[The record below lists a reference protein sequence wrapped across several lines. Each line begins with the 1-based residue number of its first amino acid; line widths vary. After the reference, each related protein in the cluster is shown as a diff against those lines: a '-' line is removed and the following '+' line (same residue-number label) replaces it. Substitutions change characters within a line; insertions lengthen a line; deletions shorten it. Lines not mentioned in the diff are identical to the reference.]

1 MLDENYLISQLYSV
15 SNDPIRA
22 IVSLKLELIQR
33 HRKLSSSSSILT
45 PLAQSPSCSTSPAL
59 KPPPP
64 QTDHHHPHPPHLRA
78 HRPLNH
84 LNSSTSSTTSA
95 SSASS
100 SSCFEFPYYRL
111 RRPSPPS
118 ELTST
123 TSNNIPEPADQ
134 QASLPNSTLSTHPSK
149 LDNIPSARLPLTI
162 DFKLTHQ
169 PHLLPSQI
177 NHPKQHKHSHRS
189 HLSTTTITALSPPL
203 APSSPINHPCENINS
218 YSYQLGKQ
226 QQHQHDHVHDDHS
239 FDNNAQDENDDANNQ
254 DDDDDQQEHEEEEE
268 DDDDKQAS
276 LEKKWKKHGTFDGAK
291 ESDPTMKAIELLI
304 KIAERMIDAESSMQE
319 DAGSTGP
326 QTLGGGGGGE
336 KRMEEE
342 GFELERPL
350 TAHAESIPMGGI
362 EGGGEEEDL
371 STYRCDTC
379 QRVFTPLDPESYSKA
394 STPAHERPNYS
405 RASSISHMFFMD
417 HPSALDELSSLDH
430 SRQSSASEPIHY
442 RRRGSLSSRPGSIS
456 STTADESEQIRRLK
470 ASIKAIAKVCR
481 ALRNGDLTQMIN
493 EDVATPDLEN
503 LKGDVNSL
511 VRRLRKFT
519 SQVFKVCSDVGQ
531 KGLLGK
537 QADLEESAG
546 IWRKMLVDVNSLAS
560 NLSAQ
565 VRDISEVTTA
575 VAKGD
580 FSRKIEVQAEGE
592 ILQAKNTV
600 NKMVDQ
606 LNSFA
611 TEVARIAQMVGTDGI
626 LDQQITVDGVEGVW
640 KDLTDSVN
648 SMASNLTSQVRSIS
662 AVTSAI
668 AKGDLSQQIEVE
680 AKGEMADLKKT
691 VNSMV
696 DTLKVI
702 LEEVGRVAREVG
714 VEGKLGG
721 QANIPNVEGAWYDLS
736 HSVNQMANNLTSQ
749 AVAEG
754 DLSQEVTVQARG
766 EVAALAST
774 VNGMVAFLRVFA
786 AEVTRVALL
795 TGTEG
800 VLGGKAEVAN
810 VSGEWKTL
818 VDRVNTMAKNLTDQ
832 VREIARVTTA
842 VADGDLT
849 SYVTVDARGEV
860 GQLRDT
866 VNAMVRFLQDFNSE
880 VTRVA
885 LEVGTA
891 GKLGGSANVKHAR
904 GEWHNLVTG
913 LNRMVDRVTGQVRAI
928 SRSTAA
934 VAKGD
939 LSQRVEID
947 AEGEILQL
955 AETINAMLGRLN
967 MFSTEVVRIAREIA
981 DGNLNVRA
989 EVEAVEGVF
998 LHIISE
1004 VNKMSGTLSSQ
1015 VGTFQAIT
1023 DAAAAGDFS
1032 KMANIAAKGD
1042 IRALQSNINTMVTK
1056 LRTAFESN
1064 VKAKEAAEAHSLA
1077 KSQFLAN
1084 TSHEIR
1090 TPLNAII
1097 GLTFD
1102 TLGSNLTREQ
1112 RENLN
1117 LVRGQADAL
1126 LRIIN
1131 DILDITK
1138 IEAGRMALER
1148 CTFSL
1153 REVIFEALT
1162 SLAFGA
1168 AAKNLDVF
1176 LEIHPAVPDL
1186 VVGDGSRLGQVVKNL
1201 VGNSQKFTT
1210 SGSITLTAHLMGT
1223 DPEGRWRVEFHVI
1236 DTGIGIEEDKLQ
1248 RIFDSFM
1255 QADGSVTRKYGGTG
1269 LGLTI
1274 SRNLV
1279 QMMGGHLDVESE
1291 VGKGSDFGFDV
1302 ILGPADPEVELR
1314 KQIEKID
1321 TDQCVLLIDD
1331 KELDDVEAS
1340 CLKFGLS
1347 VHRVPSIEEV
1357 PSGDLFDCAIIST
1370 IEEADKLRS
1379 NRFLPLVLRAATLPK
1394 LDMRRALDFSLAS
1407 VIETGKGEAELCNA
1421 LHIALKKSMRKLGNH
1436 DVKADWKILLAEDNK
1451 INQIVARRLLASS
1464 GLKCLEVVENGQE
1477 AFEAVQANQ
1486 YDIVLMDVSMP
1497 VKDGR
1502 EATQDIRMWEQTHSV
1517 TPVPIIGVTAHA
1529 LVGDREKCMKAGMSG
1544 VCTKPL
1550 LAPELLAAM
1559 SKKGNRR
1566 LQKFSRME
1574 IEEYIP

>member
-1 MLDENYLISQLYSV
+1 MS
-15 SNDPIRA
+15 R
-22 IVSLKLELIQR
+22 
-33 HRKLSSSSSILT
+33 
-45 PLAQSPSCSTSPAL
+45 
-59 KPPPP
+59 
-64 QTDHHHPHPPHLRA
+64 
-78 HRPLNH
+78 
-84 LNSSTSSTTSA
+84 SA
-95 SSASS
+95 S
-100 SSCFEFPYYRL
+100 
-111 RRPSPPS
+111 
-118 ELTST
+118 
-123 TSNNIPEPADQ
+123 
-134 QASLPNSTLSTHPSK
+134 
-149 LDNIPSARLPLTI
+149 
-162 DFKLTHQ
+162 
-169 PHLLPSQI
+169 
-177 NHPKQHKHSHRS
+177 
-189 HLSTTTITALSPPL
+189 L
-203 APSSPINHPCENINS
+203 A
-218 YSYQLGKQ
+218 
-226 QQHQHDHVHDDHS
+226 
-239 FDNNAQDENDDANNQ
+239 
-254 DDDDDQQEHEEEEE
+254 
-268 DDDDKQAS
+268 
-276 LEKKWKKHGTFDGAK
+276 
-291 ESDPTMKAIELLI
+291 
-304 KIAERMIDAESSMQE
+304 
-319 DAGSTGP
+319 
-326 QTLGGGGGGE
+326 
-336 KRMEEE
+336 
-342 GFELERPL
+342 
-350 TAHAESIPMGGI
+350 
-362 EGGGEEEDL
+362 
-371 STYRCDTC
+371 
-379 QRVFTPLDPESYSKA
+379 
-394 STPAHERPNYS
+394 
-405 RASSISHMFFMD
+405 
-417 HPSALDELSSLDH
+417 
-430 SRQSSASEPIHY
+430 
-442 RRRGSLSSRPGSIS
+442 
-456 STTADESEQIRRLK
+456 TTADESEQIRRLK

-481 ALRNGDLTQMIN
+481 ALRNGDLNQMIT

-503 LKGDVNSL
+503 LKTDVNSL
-511 VRRLRKFT
+511 VRRLRRFT
-519 SQVFKVCSDVGQ
+519 TQVFMVCSDVGQ

-580 FSRKIEVQAEGE
+580 FSRKIEVKAEGE
-592 ILQAKNTV
+592 ILLAKETV

-648 SMASNLTSQVRSIS
+648 SMASNLTLQVRSIS

-668 AKGDLSQQIEVE
+668 ARGDLSQQIEVE
-680 AKGEMADLKKT
+680 AKGEM

-702 LEEVGRVAREVG
+702 LEQVGRVAREVG
-714 VEGKLGG
+714 VEGVLGG

-749 AVAEG
+749 SVRQIASVTRAVAEG

-891 GKLGGSANVKHAR
+891 GKLGGSAKVENAR

-928 SRSTAA
+928 SASTTA

-955 AETINAMLGRLN
+955 AQTINAMLERLN

-998 LHIISE
+998 LHIITE
-1004 VNKMSGTLSSQ
+1004 VNRMSGTLSSQ

-1032 KMANIAAKGD
+1032 KMANIAVKGD

-1148 CTFSL
+1148 CPFSL

-1168 AAKNLDVF
+1168 AAKNIDVF
-1176 LEIHPAVPDL
+1176 FEIHPAVPDL
-1186 VVGDGSRLGQVVKNL
+1186 VLGDGSRLGQVIKNL
-1201 VGNSQKFTT
+1201 VGNSQKFTK
-1210 SGSITLTAHLMGT
+1210 SGSITLTADLIKH
-1223 DPEGRWRVEFHVI
+1223 DEEGRSRVQFHVI
-1236 DTGIGIEEDKLQ
+1236 DTGIGIEKDKLQ

-1279 QMMGGHLDVESE
+1279 QMMGGQLNVESE
-1291 VGKGSDFGFDV
+1291 VDKGSDFVFDV
-1302 ILGPADPEVELR
+1302 LLGSTDDEVELR

-1321 TDQCVLLIDD
+1321 TDQCVLLIDGQHP
-1331 KELDDVEAS
+1331 ESVESS

-1347 VHRVPSIEEV
+1347 VHRVPSIDEV
-1357 PSGDLFDCAIIST
+1357 PSGDLFDCAIISS
-1370 IEEADKLRS
+1370 IEEADRLRS
-1379 NRFLPLVLRAATLPK
+1379 SRFLPLVLRAPTLPK
-1394 LDMRRALDFSLAS
+1394 LDMRRALDLSLAS
-1407 VIETGKGEAELCNA
+1407 VVENDKGEAELCNA
-1421 LHIALKKSMRKLGNH
+1421 LNIALKKSMRRVGNQ
-1436 DVKADWKILLAEDNK
+1436 DAKADWKILLAEDNK
-1451 INQIVARRLLASS
+1451 INQIVARRILASS
-1464 GLKCLEVVENGQE
+1464 GLNCLVVVENGQE
-1477 AFEAVQANQ
+1477 ACDAVKSTQF
-1486 YDIVLMDVSMP
+1486 DIVLMDVSMP

-1502 EATQDIRMWEQTHSV
+1502 EATQDIRKWEQTHSV
-1517 TPVPIIGVTAHA
+1517 SPVPIIGVTAHA

-1559 SKKGNRR
+1559 TKAISLHRQYAQFGQIKYN
-1566 LQKFSRME
+1566 Q
-1574 IEEYIP
+1574 

>member
-1 MLDENYLISQLYSV
+1 MEASDLLLTTLRRIALHPASSLPSLRNTKDIPHDIPQPARALPLLIALI
-15 SNDPIRA
+15 DRLIRA
-22 IVSLKLELIQR
+22 
-33 HRKLSSSSSILT
+33 
-45 PLAQSPSCSTSPAL
+45 
-59 KPPPP
+59 
-64 QTDHHHPHPPHLRA
+64 
-78 HRPLNH
+78 
-84 LNSSTSSTTSA
+84 
-95 SSASS
+95 
-100 SSCFEFPYYRL
+100 
-111 RRPSPPS
+111 
-118 ELTST
+118 
-123 TSNNIPEPADQ
+123 
-134 QASLPNSTLSTHPSK
+134 
-149 LDNIPSARLPLTI
+149 ARG
-162 DFKLTHQ
+162 HAG
-169 PHLLPSQI
+169 
-177 NHPKQHKHSHRS
+177 RE
-189 HLSTTTITALSPPL
+189 A
-203 APSSPINHPCENINS
+203 
-218 YSYQLGKQ
+218 
-226 QQHQHDHVHDDHS
+226 
-239 FDNNAQDENDDANNQ
+239 
-254 DDDDDQQEHEEEEE
+254 E
-268 DDDDKQAS
+268 D
-276 LEKKWKKHGTFDGAK
+276 
-291 ESDPTMKAIELLI
+291 
-304 KIAERMIDAESSMQE
+304 
-319 DAGSTGP
+319 
-326 QTLGGGGGGE
+326 
-336 KRMEEE
+336 
-342 GFELERPL
+342 
-350 TAHAESIPMGGI
+350 
-362 EGGGEEEDL
+362 EEDL

-379 QRVFTPLDPESYSKA
+379 QRVFTPPDPESFSKA
-394 STPAHERPNYS
+394 STPAFERPTYS
-405 RASSISHMFFMD
+405 RASSISHLFFID
-417 HPSALDELSSLDH
+417 PPPL
-430 SRQSSASEPIHY
+430 
-442 RRRGSLSSRPGSIS
+442 SIS
-456 STTADESEQIRRLK
+456 SSAADESEQIRRLK

-493 EDVATPDLEN
+493 EDVATPDLES

-640 KDLTDSVN
+640 KARLDGQRQLDGQQLDLPSPQHLGRHLSHCEGRLEPTDRGGLEENGELDGRHAQGDPGGGRTGGARSRRRRQAWRPGEHPERRRGVVRPVAQRQ
-648 SMASNLTSQVRSIS
+648 SDGQQLDLPVRLSSSPPSQLPARSIDR
-662 AVTSAI
+662 AVRQI
-668 AKGDLSQQIEVE
+668 A
-680 AKGEMADLKKT
+680 
-691 VNSMV
+691 
-696 DTLKVI
+696 
-702 LEEVGRVAREVG
+702 
-714 VEGKLGG
+714 
-721 QANIPNVEGAWYDLS
+721 
-736 HSVNQMANNLTSQ
+736 SVTR

-1148 CTFSL
+1148 CSFSL
-1153 REVIFEALT
+1153 REVVFEALT

-1210 SGSITLTAHLMGT
+1210 SGSITLTAHLMDT

-1477 AFEAVQANQ
+1477 AFEAVKANQ

-1529 LVGDREKCMKAGMSG
+1529 LVGDREKCMTAGMSG

-1550 LAPELLAAM
+1550 LAPELAISLHRQFARLET
-1559 SKKGNRR
+1559 SKYAG
-1566 LQKFSRME
+1566 
-1574 IEEYIP
+1574 

>member
-1 MLDENYLISQLYSV
+1 MQQQQIDHHYLISQLESL
-15 SNDPIRA
+15 SNDPISA
-22 IVSLKLELIQR
+22 ILSLKLDLIHQNR
-33 HRKLSSSSSILT
+33 RNSTTSSILT
-45 PLAQSPSCSTSPAL
+45 PIPLEPAL
-59 KPPPP
+59 ADNKKTDYQQEPP
-64 QTDHHHPHPPHLRA
+64 L
-78 HRPLNH
+78 L
-84 LNSSTSSTTSA
+84 
-95 SSASS
+95 
-100 SSCFEFPYYRL
+100 
-111 RRPSPPS
+111 SPKH
-118 ELTST
+118 
-123 TSNNIPEPADQ
+123 
-134 QASLPNSTLSTHPSK
+134 TH
-149 LDNIPSARLPLTI
+149 
-162 DFKLTHQ
+162 
-169 PHLLPSQI
+169 
-177 NHPKQHKHSHRS
+177 HRS

-203 APSSPINHPCENINS
+203 PPSSPSEQYNPYYEFKNGTTYNHPTSTI
-218 YSYQLGKQ
+218 
-226 QQHQHDHVHDDHS
+226 
-239 FDNNAQDENDDANNQ
+239 
-254 DDDDDQQEHEEEEE
+254 
-268 DDDDKQAS
+268 
-276 LEKKWKKHGTFDGAK
+276 
-291 ESDPTMKAIELLI
+291 IELLI
-304 KIAERMIDAESSMQE
+304 KLAERIIEAETGQEQSSPVQSMTQHGTDE
-319 DAGSTGP
+319 DDLENPPMTPQRSELPSTSSTIP
-326 QTLGGGGGGE
+326 LVLP
-336 KRMEEE
+336 
-342 GFELERPL
+342 ELRP
-350 TAHAESIPMGGI
+350 I
-362 EGGGEEEDL
+362 EDL
-371 STYRCDTC
+371 SNYRCDTC
-379 QRVFTPLDPESYSKA
+379 RRVYTPIDPESYSKV
-394 STPAHERPNYS
+394 STPANERPSYS
-405 RASSISHMFFMD
+405 RTSSISQMFYMD
-417 HPSALDELSSLDH
+417 PHSFDELSLVDH
-430 SRQSSASEPIHY
+430 SRESSSASEPINTL
-442 RRRGSLSSRPGSIS
+442 RRSCSLSRPSSSSHTANIIS
-456 STTADESEQIRRLK
+456 STADESEQIRRLK

-493 EDVATPDLEN
+493 EDVATPDLES

-736 HSVNQMANNLTSQ
+736 HSVNRERFTPSLEDDELLVSSLLTCLFLFEEMANNLTSQ
-749 AVAEG
+749 VSRRLRLVRQIASVTRAVAEG

-955 AETINAMLGRLN
+955 AETINAMLGRVSNLPQGVSRSQLWLKKMLQQLN

-1138 IEAGRMALER
+1138 NRG
-1148 CTFSL
+1148 
-1153 REVIFEALT
+1153 ALT

-1186 VVGDGSRLGQVVKNL
+1186 VIGDGSRLGQVVKNL

-1210 SGSITLTAHLMGT
+1210 SGSITLTANLMDT
-1223 DPEGRWRVEFHVI
+1223 DAKGRWRVQFHVI

-1291 VGKGSDFGFDV
+1291 VGKGSDFAFDV

-1331 KELDDVEAS
+1331 EELDDVEAS

-1379 NRFLPLVLRAATLPK
+1379 NRFLPLVLRAATLPQ

-1477 AFEAVQANQ
+1477 AFEAVKANQ

-1559 SKKGNRR
+1559 SKAISLHRQFAR
-1566 LQKFSRME
+1566 LETSK
-1574 IEEYIP
+1574 YPGL

>member
-1 MLDENYLISQLYSV
+1 MSFHQISPSTKLLNHDLNFKNFILSQLDSICHDPNQALISLKILVNRQN
-15 SNDPIRA
+15 SNSSPNSKNIQNINSKFHFNHSQTSFDN
-22 IVSLKLELIQR
+22 LLIQNY
-33 HRKLSSSSSILT
+33 HHPNLHSLYQQDNFYQSHSTDQNHLNPSLNSNINQSIISNSSSPNKSNQNLIPFNQLQSSNQSTNLSKNSIIHSSSIHSQ
-45 PLAQSPSCSTSPAL
+45 PVN
-59 KPPPP
+59 
-64 QTDHHHPHPPHLRA
+64 HHITCT
-78 HRPLNH
+78 NSNSNS
-84 LNSSTSSTTSA
+84 NSSTHTSPISTY
-95 SSASS
+95 SS
-100 SSCFEFPYYRL
+100 SNQNQLMDQSKQLSQLDHSNLDEIIISEKDPLLISINLLFQITDRL
-111 RRPSPPS
+111 VKAERNHQTISNSGDQINSKISQTDRTTTAIQTALDQDIHQDSRLGYCEKCGRPSFIIDSTPS
-118 ELTST
+118 PTSIPTPTRERSSYHILSPTPTSQTLLQDDVFNSNLT
-123 TSNNIPEPADQ
+123 DD
-134 QASLPNSTLSTHPSK
+134 SLHNH
-149 LDNIPSARLPLTI
+149 
-162 DFKLTHQ
+162 
-169 PHLLPSQI
+169 SQI
-177 NHPKQHKHSHRS
+177 NHS
-189 HLSTTTITALSPPL
+189 
-203 APSSPINHPCENINS
+203 
-218 YSYQLGKQ
+218 
-226 QQHQHDHVHDDHS
+226 
-239 FDNNAQDENDDANNQ
+239 
-254 DDDDDQQEHEEEEE
+254 
-268 DDDDKQAS
+268 
-276 LEKKWKKHGTFDGAK
+276 
-291 ESDPTMKAIELLI
+291 
-304 KIAERMIDAESSMQE
+304 SSMMAI
-319 DAGSTGP
+319 AG
-326 QTLGGGGGGE
+326 
-336 KRMEEE
+336 
-342 GFELERPL
+342 
-350 TAHAESIPMGGI
+350 
-362 EGGGEEEDL
+362 
-371 STYRCDTC
+371 
-379 QRVFTPLDPESYSKA
+379 
-394 STPAHERPNYS
+394 
-405 RASSISHMFFMD
+405 
-417 HPSALDELSSLDH
+417 
-430 SRQSSASEPIHY
+430 
-442 RRRGSLSSRPGSIS
+442 
-456 STTADESEQIRRLK
+456 ESEQIRRLK
-470 ASIKAIAKVCR
+470 VSIKAIAKVCR
-481 ALRNGDLTQMIN
+481 ALRNGDLNQMID
-493 EDVATPDLEN
+493 EDVATPDLQN
-503 LKGDVNSL
+503 LKADVNSL
-511 VRRLRKFT
+511 VKRLRKFT
-519 SQVFKVCSDVGQ
+519 SEVFKVCSDVGQ
-531 KGLLGK
+531 KGLLGT
-537 QADLEESAG
+537 QAELEESAG

-565 VRDISEVTTA
+565 VRDISAVTTA

-592 ILQAKNTV
+592 IWQAKETV

-668 AKGDLSQQIEVE
+668 ARGDLSQQIEVE

-721 QANIPNVEGAWYDLS
+721 QANIPKVEGAWYDLS
-736 HSVNQMANNLTSQ
+736 HSVNQMAYNLTSQ
-749 AVAEG
+749 VSQCHFISEG
-754 DLSQEVTVQARG
+754 DLSQQVTVKAQG

-818 VDRVNTMAKNLTDQ
+818 IDRVNTMAKNLTDQ

-849 SYVTVDARGEV
+849 NYVTVDARGEV

-928 SRSTAA
+928 SRSTSA

-955 AETINAMLGRLN
+955 AETINAMLERLN
-967 MFSTEVVRIAREIA
+967 MFSTEVIRIAREIA

-989 EVEAVEGVF
+989 EVEAVEGIF

-1102 TLGSNLTREQ
+1102 TLGSTLTREQ

-1138 IEAGRMALER
+1138 IEAGRMALEK

-1168 AAKNLDVF
+1168 ATKNLDVF
-1176 LEIHPAVPDL
+1176 LKLHPAVPDL
-1186 VVGDGSRLGQVVKNL
+1186 VVGDGSRLGQVIKNL
-1201 VGNSQKFTT
+1201 VGNSQKFTM
-1210 SGSITLTAHLMGT
+1210 SGSITLTVDLVNI
-1223 DPEGRWRVEFHVI
+1223 DEEGSSRIQFHVI
-1236 DTGIGIEEDKLQ
+1236 DTGIGIEKDKLQ

-1279 QMMGGHLDVESE
+1279 QMMGGQLNVESE
-1291 VGKGSDFGFDV
+1291 VDRGSNFSFDLL
-1302 ILGPADPEVELR
+1302 LGLADTAVELR
-1314 KQIEKID
+1314 KQTEKID
-1321 TDQCVLLIDD
+1321 TDQCVLLIDGEKPD
-1331 KELDDVEAS
+1331 SLEQS

-1347 VHRVPSIEEV
+1347 VHRVRSIEEV

-1370 IEEADKLRS
+1370 IEEADRLRS
-1379 NRFLPLVLRAATLPK
+1379 NRFLPLVLRAPTLPK

-1407 VIETGKGEAELCNA
+1407 VIETDKAEAELCNA
-1421 LHIALKKSMRKLGNH
+1421 LNIALKKSMRKLGNH
-1436 DVKADWKILLAEDNK
+1436 DVKANWKILLAEDNK

-1464 GLKCLEVVENGQE
+1464 GLDCLEVVENGQE
-1477 AFEAVQANQ
+1477 AFEAVKSHQ

-1502 EATQDIRMWEQTHSV
+1502 EATQDIRKWEQAHSV
-1517 TPVPIIGVTAHA
+1517 APVPIIGVTAHA
-1529 LVGDREKCMKAGMSG
+1529 LVGDREKCMNAGMSG

-1559 SKKGNRR
+1559 SKAISLHRQYAR
-1566 LQKFSRME
+1566 LGPIK
-1574 IEEYIP
+1574 

>member
-1 MLDENYLISQLYSV
+1 MS
-15 SNDPIRA
+15 R
-22 IVSLKLELIQR
+22 
-33 HRKLSSSSSILT
+33 
-45 PLAQSPSCSTSPAL
+45 
-59 KPPPP
+59 
-64 QTDHHHPHPPHLRA
+64 
-78 HRPLNH
+78 
-84 LNSSTSSTTSA
+84 SA
-95 SSASS
+95 S
-100 SSCFEFPYYRL
+100 
-111 RRPSPPS
+111 
-118 ELTST
+118 
-123 TSNNIPEPADQ
+123 
-134 QASLPNSTLSTHPSK
+134 
-149 LDNIPSARLPLTI
+149 
-162 DFKLTHQ
+162 
-169 PHLLPSQI
+169 
-177 NHPKQHKHSHRS
+177 
-189 HLSTTTITALSPPL
+189 L
-203 APSSPINHPCENINS
+203 A
-218 YSYQLGKQ
+218 
-226 QQHQHDHVHDDHS
+226 
-239 FDNNAQDENDDANNQ
+239 
-254 DDDDDQQEHEEEEE
+254 
-268 DDDDKQAS
+268 
-276 LEKKWKKHGTFDGAK
+276 
-291 ESDPTMKAIELLI
+291 
-304 KIAERMIDAESSMQE
+304 
-319 DAGSTGP
+319 
-326 QTLGGGGGGE
+326 
-336 KRMEEE
+336 
-342 GFELERPL
+342 
-350 TAHAESIPMGGI
+350 
-362 EGGGEEEDL
+362 
-371 STYRCDTC
+371 
-379 QRVFTPLDPESYSKA
+379 
-394 STPAHERPNYS
+394 
-405 RASSISHMFFMD
+405 
-417 HPSALDELSSLDH
+417 
-430 SRQSSASEPIHY
+430 
-442 RRRGSLSSRPGSIS
+442 
-456 STTADESEQIRRLK
+456 TTADESEQIRRLK

-481 ALRNGDLTQMIN
+481 ALRNGDLNQMII

-503 LKGDVNSL
+503 LKTDVNSL
-511 VRRLRKFT
+511 VRRLRRFT
-519 SQVFKVCSDVGQ
+519 TQVFKVCSDVGQ

-537 QADLEESAG
+537 QADLEESSG

-592 ILQAKNTV
+592 ILRAKT
-600 NKMVDQ
+600 MVDQ

-648 SMASNLTSQVRSIS
+648 SMASNLTLQVRSIS

-668 AKGDLSQQIEVE
+668 ARGDLSQQIEVE

-702 LEEVGRVAREVG
+702 LEQVGRVAREVG
-714 VEGKLGG
+714 VEGVLGG

-749 AVAEG
+749 CVRQIASVTRAVAEG

-849 SYVTVDARGEV
+849 SYITVDARGEV

-891 GKLGGSANVKHAR
+891 GKLGGSARVKNAR

-928 SRSTAA
+928 SASTTA

-955 AETINAMLGRLN
+955 AQTINAMLERLN
-967 MFSTEVVRIAREIA
+967 MFSTEVIRIAREIA

-1032 KMANIAAKGD
+1032 KMANIAVKGD

-1148 CTFSL
+1148 CPFSL

-1168 AAKNLDVF
+1168 AAKNIEVF
-1176 LEIHPAVPDL
+1176 FEIHPAVPDL
-1186 VVGDGSRLGQVVKNL
+1186 VLGDGSRLGQVIKNL
-1201 VGNSQKFTT
+1201 VGNSQKFTK
-1210 SGSITLTAHLMGT
+1210 SGSITLTAHLVPGA
-1223 DPEGRWRVEFHVI
+1223 DEGWSRVQFHVI
-1236 DTGIGIEEDKLQ
+1236 DTGIGIEKDKLQ

-1279 QMMGGHLDVESE
+1279 QMMGGQLNVESE
-1291 VGKGSDFGFDV
+1291 VDKGSDFVFEV
-1302 ILGPADPEVELR
+1302 LLGSTNAEVELR

-1321 TDQCVLLIDD
+1321 TDQCVLLIDG
-1331 KELDDVEAS
+1331 EEPEAVEKS
-1340 CLKFGLS
+1340 CHKFGLS
-1347 VHRVPSIEEV
+1347 VHRVPSIDDV

-1370 IEEADKLRS
+1370 IEEADRLRS
-1379 NRFLPLVLRAATLPK
+1379 SRFLPLVLRAPTLPK
-1394 LDMRRALDFSLAS
+1394 LDMRRALDLSLAS
-1407 VIETGKGEAELCNA
+1407 VVETDKGEAELCNA
-1421 LHIALKKSMRKLGNH
+1421 LNIALKKSMRRVGNQ
-1436 DVKADWKILLAEDNK
+1436 DAKADWKILLAEDNK
-1451 INQIVARRLLASS
+1451 INQIVARRILSSS
-1464 GLKCLEVVENGQE
+1464 GLNCLVVVDNGQE
-1477 AFEAVQANQ
+1477 ACDAVKSTQF
-1486 YDIVLMDVSMP
+1486 DIVLMDVSMP

-1502 EATQDIRMWEQTHSV
+1502 EATQDIRQWEQTHSV
-1517 TPVPIIGVTAHA
+1517 SPVPIIGVTAHA

-1559 SKKGNRR
+1559 TKAISLHRQYAHFGQMKYN
-1566 LQKFSRME
+1566 Q
-1574 IEEYIP
+1574 

>member
-1 MLDENYLISQLYSV
+1 MEASDLLLTTLRRIALHPASSLPSLRNTKDIPHDIPQPARALPLLIALI
-15 SNDPIRA
+15 DRLIRA
-22 IVSLKLELIQR
+22 
-33 HRKLSSSSSILT
+33 
-45 PLAQSPSCSTSPAL
+45 
-59 KPPPP
+59 
-64 QTDHHHPHPPHLRA
+64 
-78 HRPLNH
+78 
-84 LNSSTSSTTSA
+84 
-95 SSASS
+95 
-100 SSCFEFPYYRL
+100 
-111 RRPSPPS
+111 
-118 ELTST
+118 
-123 TSNNIPEPADQ
+123 
-134 QASLPNSTLSTHPSK
+134 
-149 LDNIPSARLPLTI
+149 ARG
-162 DFKLTHQ
+162 HAG
-169 PHLLPSQI
+169 
-177 NHPKQHKHSHRS
+177 RE
-189 HLSTTTITALSPPL
+189 A
-203 APSSPINHPCENINS
+203 
-218 YSYQLGKQ
+218 
-226 QQHQHDHVHDDHS
+226 
-239 FDNNAQDENDDANNQ
+239 
-254 DDDDDQQEHEEEEE
+254 E
-268 DDDDKQAS
+268 D
-276 LEKKWKKHGTFDGAK
+276 
-291 ESDPTMKAIELLI
+291 
-304 KIAERMIDAESSMQE
+304 
-319 DAGSTGP
+319 
-326 QTLGGGGGGE
+326 
-336 KRMEEE
+336 
-342 GFELERPL
+342 
-350 TAHAESIPMGGI
+350 
-362 EGGGEEEDL
+362 EEDL

-379 QRVFTPLDPESYSKA
+379 QRVFTPPDPESFSKA
-394 STPAHERPNYS
+394 STPAFERPTYS
-405 RASSISHMFFMD
+405 RASSISHLFFID
-417 HPSALDELSSLDH
+417 PPPL
-430 SRQSSASEPIHY
+430 
-442 RRRGSLSSRPGSIS
+442 SIS
-456 STTADESEQIRRLK
+456 SSAADESEQIRRLK

-493 EDVATPDLEN
+493 EDVATPDLES

-668 AKGDLSQQIEVE
+668 AKGDLSQQIE
-680 AKGEMADLKKT
+680 ADLKKT

-736 HSVNQMANNLTSQ
+736 HSVNHGQQLDLPVRQIASVTR

-1148 CTFSL
+1148 CSFSL
-1153 REVIFEALT
+1153 REVVFEALT

-1210 SGSITLTAHLMGT
+1210 SGSITLTAHLMDT

-1477 AFEAVQANQ
+1477 AFEAVKANQ

-1529 LVGDREKCMKAGMSG
+1529 LVGDREKCMTAGMSG

-1559 SKKGNRR
+1559 SKAISLHRQFAR
-1566 LQKFSRME
+1566 LETSK
-1574 IEEYIP
+1574 YAG

>member
-1 MLDENYLISQLYSV
+1 MLSEYLISQLTAI
-15 SNDPIRA
+15 SNDPLRA
-22 IVSLKLELIQR
+22 IVALKMDLLQR
-33 HRKLSSSSSILT
+33 HRKLNPNSLSPTMPVSPSPSATTLHPGSDVAALLPHRPASVESSSPSSSAASSSSSL
-45 PLAQSPSCSTSPAL
+45 
-59 KPPPP
+59 
-64 QTDHHHPHPPHLRA
+64 DY
-78 HRPLNH
+78 
-84 LNSSTSSTTSA
+84 
-95 SSASS
+95 
-100 SSCFEFPYYRL
+100 PYYRL
-111 RRPSPPS
+111 HQQHHHHHQQSRP
-118 ELTST
+118 T
-123 TSNNIPEPADQ
+123 TTNTNTNHAQP
-134 QASLPNSTLSTHPSK
+134 PSK
-149 LDNIPSARLPLTI
+149 LDSSAREAPLTI
-162 DFKLTHQ
+162 DLKLTHQ
-169 PHLLPSQI
+169 PHLLPSQHHSTQPI
-177 NHPKQHKHSHRS
+177 HKPIHRS
-189 HLSTTTITALSPPL
+189 HASTNTITALSPPHP
-203 APSSPINHPCENINS
+203 PSSPINNECENISS
-218 YSYQLGKQ
+218 YPSKQ
-226 QQHQHDHVHDDHS
+226 QATLHHHTQEQAPPLENTKPANGS
-239 FDNNAQDENDDANNQ
+239 KRNGKFTAKEFDPMMTSIELMIKLAQRIIEAESPSHHHLINSPIQ
-254 DDDDDQQEHEEEEE
+254 SPEHHPPLSYERDSTLTSSQRE
-268 DDDDKQAS
+268 AS
-276 LEKKWKKHGTFDGAK
+276 L
-291 ESDPTMKAIELLI
+291 
-304 KIAERMIDAESSMQE
+304 
-319 DAGSTGP
+319 
-326 QTLGGGGGGE
+326 TLPE
-336 KRMEEE
+336 
-342 GFELERPL
+342 F
-350 TAHAESIPMGGI
+350 ASI
-362 EGGGEEEDL
+362 EDL
-371 STYRCDTC
+371 SNYRCDTC
-379 QRVFTPLDPESYSKA
+379 RRVYTPLDPDSYSKA
-394 STPAHERPNYS
+394 STPPHERPTYS
-405 RASSISHMFFMD
+405 RASSISQMFFMD
-417 HPSALDELSSLDH
+417 PNTFDELSVDH
-430 SRQSSASEPIHY
+430 SRQSSASEPILTRRHY
-442 RRRGSLSSRPGSIS
+442 SVSRPSSIS
-456 STTADESEQIRRLK
+456 TAADESEQIRRLK

-749 AVAEG
+749 VSNLDIRVRQIASVTRAVAEG

-1210 SGSITLTAHLMGT
+1210 SGSITLTAHLMDT
-1223 DPEGRWRVEFHVI
+1223 DAEGRWRVQFHVI

-1291 VGKGSDFGFDV
+1291 VGKGSDFAFDV

-1331 KELDDVEAS
+1331 EKLDDVEAS
-1340 CLKFGLS
+1340 CIKFGLS

-1477 AFEAVQANQ
+1477 AFEAVKANQ

-1550 LAPELLAAM
+1550 LVPELLAAM
-1559 SKKGNRR
+1559 SKAISLHRQFARVETRKKNTS
-1566 LQKFSRME
+1566 FFV
-1574 IEEYIP
+1574 

>member
-1 MLDENYLISQLYSV
+1 MFTSVLISQLYAVSCDPGGAAASLRRELALRRRNQQRHQNL
-15 SNDPIRA
+15 SNDSLQTQSLTISASTDTLNGFQKINNSLLLDTGDSHLDSDSVCPSENTSA
-22 IVSLKLELIQR
+22 IDEQEVIISRNLDYFDDLDDLDDYDIDEYEDEETDETKVGLRLLLKLAERLAKAENDSERTPIPSGGLPK
-33 HRKLSSSSSILT
+33 HKSLT
-45 PLAQSPSCSTSPAL
+45 RPSDKTEGMSPITSPAQDS
-59 KPPPP
+59 P
-64 QTDHHHPHPPHLRA
+64 T
-78 HRPLNH
+78 LNH
-84 LNSSTSSTTSA
+84 RCSA
-95 SSASS
+95 CGLILSGFGDPSS
-100 SSCFEFPYYRL
+100 S
-111 RRPSPPS
+111 
-118 ELTST
+118 
-123 TSNNIPEPADQ
+123 D
-134 QASLPNSTLSTHPSK
+134 
-149 LDNIPSARLPLTI
+149 
-162 DFKLTHQ
+162 
-169 PHLLPSQI
+169 
-177 NHPKQHKHSHRS
+177 
-189 HLSTTTITALSPPL
+189 
-203 APSSPINHPCENINS
+203 
-218 YSYQLGKQ
+218 
-226 QQHQHDHVHDDHS
+226 V
-239 FDNNAQDENDDANNQ
+239 
-254 DDDDDQQEHEEEEE
+254 
-268 DDDDKQAS
+268 
-276 LEKKWKKHGTFDGAK
+276 
-291 ESDPTMKAIELLI
+291 
-304 KIAERMIDAESSMQE
+304 
-319 DAGSTGP
+319 
-326 QTLGGGGGGE
+326 
-336 KRMEEE
+336 
-342 GFELERPL
+342 
-350 TAHAESIPMGGI
+350 
-362 EGGGEEEDL
+362 
-371 STYRCDTC
+371 
-379 QRVFTPLDPESYSKA
+379 
-394 STPAHERPNYS
+394 STPANERPTFSRMSSQSYS
-405 RASSISHMFFMD
+405 HHNSDSGYTHIKGN
-417 HPSALDELSSLDH
+417 SLDNADSCL
-430 SRQSSASEPIHY
+430 SRQSSVSDNAESSDGYPMSRSAS
-442 RRRGSLSSRPGSIS
+442 LA
-456 STTADESEQIRRLK
+456 TTADESEQIRRLK

-481 ALRNGDLTQMIN
+481 ALRNGDLNQMIY

-503 LKGDVNSL
+503 LKTDVNSL
-511 VRRLRKFT
+511 VRRLRRFT
-519 SQVFKVCSDVGQ
+519 TQVFKVCSDVGQ

-592 ILQAKNTV
+592 ILLAKETV

-648 SMASNLTSQVRSIS
+648 SMASNLTLQVRSIS

-668 AKGDLSQQIEVE
+668 ARGDLSQQIEVE

-714 VEGKLGG
+714 VEGVLGG

-749 AVAEG
+749 VRQIASVTRAVAEG

-885 LEVGTA
+885 LEVGTS
-891 GKLGGSANVKHAR
+891 GKLGGSAKVENAR

-928 SRSTAA
+928 SASTTA

-939 LSQRVEID
+939 LTQRVEID

-955 AETINAMLGRLN
+955 AQTINAMLERLN

-998 LHIISE
+998 LHIITE
-1004 VNKMSGTLSSQ
+1004 VNRMSGTLSSQ

-1032 KMANIAAKGD
+1032 KMANIAVKGD

-1148 CTFSL
+1148 CPFSL

-1168 AAKNLDVF
+1168 AAKNIDVF
-1176 LEIHPAVPDL
+1176 FEIHPAVPDL
-1186 VVGDGSRLGQVVKNL
+1186 VLGDGSRLGQVIKNL
-1201 VGNSQKFTT
+1201 VGNSQKFTK
-1210 SGSITLTAHLMGT
+1210 SGSITLTADLVNR
-1223 DPEGRWRVEFHVI
+1223 DEEGRSRVQFHVI
-1236 DTGIGIEEDKLQ
+1236 DTGIGIEKDKLQ

-1279 QMMGGHLDVESE
+1279 QMMGGQLNVESE
-1291 VGKGSDFGFDV
+1291 VDKGSDFVFDV
-1302 ILGPADPEVELR
+1302 LLGSTNDEVELR

-1321 TDQCVLLIDD
+1321 TDQCVLLIDGQHP
-1331 KELDDVEAS
+1331 ESVEGS

-1347 VHRVPSIEEV
+1347 VHRVPSIDEV

-1370 IEEADKLRS
+1370 IEEADRLRS
-1379 NRFLPLVLRAATLPK
+1379 SRFLPLVLRAPTLPK
-1394 LDMRRALDFSLAS
+1394 LDMRRALDLSLAS
-1407 VIETGKGEAELCNA
+1407 VIENDKGEAELCNA
-1421 LHIALKKSMRKLGNH
+1421 LNIALKKSMRRVGNQ
-1436 DVKADWKILLAEDNK
+1436 DAKADWKILLAEDNK
-1451 INQIVARRLLASS
+1451 INQIVARRILASS
-1464 GLKCLEVVENGQE
+1464 GLNCLVVVENGQE
-1477 AFEAVQANQ
+1477 ACDAVKSTQF
-1486 YDIVLMDVSMP
+1486 DIVLMDVSMP

-1502 EATQDIRMWEQTHSV
+1502 EATQDIRKWEQTHSV
-1517 TPVPIIGVTAHA
+1517 SPVPIIGVTAHA

-1559 SKKGNRR
+1559 TKAISLHRQYAQFGQIKYN
-1566 LQKFSRME
+1566 Q
-1574 IEEYIP
+1574 

>member
-1 MLDENYLISQLYSV
+1 MQQQQIDHHYLISQLESL
-15 SNDPIRA
+15 SNDPISA
-22 IVSLKLELIQR
+22 ILSLKLDLIHQNR
-33 HRKLSSSSSILT
+33 RNSTTSSILT
-45 PLAQSPSCSTSPAL
+45 PIPLEPAL
-59 KPPPP
+59 ADNKKTDYQQEPP
-64 QTDHHHPHPPHLRA
+64 L
-78 HRPLNH
+78 L
-84 LNSSTSSTTSA
+84 
-95 SSASS
+95 
-100 SSCFEFPYYRL
+100 
-111 RRPSPPS
+111 SPKH
-118 ELTST
+118 
-123 TSNNIPEPADQ
+123 
-134 QASLPNSTLSTHPSK
+134 TH
-149 LDNIPSARLPLTI
+149 
-162 DFKLTHQ
+162 
-169 PHLLPSQI
+169 
-177 NHPKQHKHSHRS
+177 HRS

-203 APSSPINHPCENINS
+203 PPSSPSEQYNLYYEFKNGTTYNHPTSTI
-218 YSYQLGKQ
+218 
-226 QQHQHDHVHDDHS
+226 
-239 FDNNAQDENDDANNQ
+239 
-254 DDDDDQQEHEEEEE
+254 
-268 DDDDKQAS
+268 
-276 LEKKWKKHGTFDGAK
+276 
-291 ESDPTMKAIELLI
+291 IELLI
-304 KIAERMIDAESSMQE
+304 KLAERIIEAETGHEQSSPVQSMTQHGTDE
-319 DAGSTGP
+319 DDLENPPMTPQRSELPSTSSTIP
-326 QTLGGGGGGE
+326 LVLP
-336 KRMEEE
+336 
-342 GFELERPL
+342 ELRP
-350 TAHAESIPMGGI
+350 I
-362 EGGGEEEDL
+362 EDL
-371 STYRCDTC
+371 SNYRCDTC
-379 QRVFTPLDPESYSKA
+379 RRVYTPIDPESYSKV
-394 STPAHERPNYS
+394 STPANERPSYS
-405 RASSISHMFFMD
+405 RTSSISQMFYMD
-417 HPSALDELSSLDH
+417 PHSFDELSLVDH
-430 SRQSSASEPIHY
+430 SRESSSASEPINTL
-442 RRRGSLSSRPGSIS
+442 RRSCSLSRPSSSSHTANIIS
-456 STTADESEQIRRLK
+456 STADESEQIRRLK

-493 EDVATPDLEN
+493 EDVATPDLES

-736 HSVNQMANNLTSQ
+736 HSVNRERFTPSLEDDELLVSSLLTCLFLFEEMANNLTSQ
-749 AVAEG
+749 SVRQIASVTRAVAEG

-955 AETINAMLGRLN
+955 AETINAMLGRKMLQQLN

-1153 REVIFEALT
+1153 REVVFEALT

-1186 VVGDGSRLGQVVKNL
+1186 VIGDGSRLGQVVKNL

-1210 SGSITLTAHLMGT
+1210 SGSITLTANLMDT
-1223 DPEGRWRVEFHVI
+1223 DAKGRWRVQFHVI

-1291 VGKGSDFGFDV
+1291 VGKGSDFAFDV

-1331 KELDDVEAS
+1331 EELDDVEAS

-1347 VHRVPSIEEV
+1347 VHR
-1357 PSGDLFDCAIIST
+1357 
-1370 IEEADKLRS
+1370 
-1379 NRFLPLVLRAATLPK
+1379 AATLPQ

-1477 AFEAVQANQ
+1477 AFEAVKANQ

-1559 SKKGNRR
+1559 SKAISLHRQFAR
-1566 LQKFSRME
+1566 LETSK
-1574 IEEYIP
+1574 YPGL

>member
-1 MLDENYLISQLYSV
+1 MEASDLL
-15 SNDPIRA
+15 
-22 IVSLKLELIQR
+22 
-33 HRKLSSSSSILT
+33 LT
-45 PLAQSPSCSTSPAL
+45 TLRRIAL
-59 KPPPP
+59 
-64 QTDHHHPHPPHLRA
+64 HP
-78 HRPLNH
+78 
-84 LNSSTSSTTSA
+84 A
-95 SSASS
+95 SSLPS
-100 SSCFEFPYYRL
+100 L
-111 RRPSPPS
+111 RS
-118 ELTST
+118 ELLE
-123 TSNNIPEPADQ
+123 NGNEEKNEQKNEQENGNRGNAQ
-134 QASLPNSTLSTHPSK
+134 ENRNRNSRPT
-149 LDNIPSARLPLTI
+149 RLPLSI
-162 DFKLTHQ
+162 DLNKHR
-169 PHLLPSQI
+169 H
-177 NHPKQHKHSHRS
+177 HP
-189 HLSTTTITALSPPL
+189 STTTITPLTPASPDTKDIPHDIPQPARALPLLIALIDRLIRAEQHQPPPHAADEDEDEDEPPL
-203 APSSPINHPCENINS
+203 TP
-218 YSYQLGKQ
+218 
-226 QQHQHDHVHDDHS
+226 
-239 FDNNAQDENDDANNQ
+239 
-254 DDDDDQQEHEEEEE
+254 
-268 DDDDKQAS
+268 
-276 LEKKWKKHGTFDGAK
+276 
-291 ESDPTMKAIELLI
+291 
-304 KIAERMIDAESSMQE
+304 
-319 DAGSTGP
+319 
-326 QTLGGGGGGE
+326 LGGGEAARG
-336 KRMEEE
+336 
-342 GFELERPL
+342 
-350 TAHAESIPMGGI
+350 HAGREA
-362 EGGGEEEDL
+362 EDEEDL

-379 QRVFTPLDPESYSKA
+379 QRFLQGLHARLRAPHLLARILHLPPLL
-394 STPAHERPNYS
+394 HRPP
-405 RASSISHMFFMD
+405 SSDS
-417 HPSALDELSSLDH
+417 LDDLALDH
-430 SRQSSASEPIHY
+430 SRHSSASEPIPYH
-442 RRRGSLSSRPGSIS
+442 RSPAAAAANRPLSIS
-456 STTADESEQIRRLK
+456 SSAADESEQIRRLK

-493 EDVATPDLEN
+493 EDVATPDLES

-592 ILQAKNTV
+592 ILQAKV
-600 NKMVDQ
+600 CVCRMVDQ

-611 TEVARIAQMVGTDGI
+611 TEVGTDGI
-626 LDQQITVDGVEGVW
+626 LDQQITVDGVEG
-640 KDLTDSVN
+640 DLTDSVN

-721 QANIPNVEGAWYDLS
+721 QANIPNVEGKSSPTPFEENHPTDIAFLRRVFRGVVRPVAQRQSDGQQLDLPVRLS
-736 HSVNQMANNLTSQ
+736 SSPPSQLPARSIDRAVRQIASVTR

-955 AETINAMLGRLN
+955 FVHLARSLDEADCLN

-1148 CTFSL
+1148 CSFSL
-1153 REVIFEALT
+1153 REVVFEALT

-1210 SGSITLTAHLMGT
+1210 SGSITLTAHLMDT

-1477 AFEAVQANQ
+1477 AFEAVKANQ

-1529 LVGDREKCMKAGMSG
+1529 LVGDREKCMTAG
-1544 VCTKPL
+1544 V
-1550 LAPELLAAM
+1550 
-1559 SKKGNRR
+1559 RR
-1566 LQKFSRME
+1566 SPFFFSPPTP
-1574 IEEYIP
+1574 IPTHPFFFSTDV

>member
-1 MLDENYLISQLYSV
+1 MQQQQIDHHYLISQLESL
-15 SNDPIRA
+15 SNDPISA
-22 IVSLKLELIQR
+22 ILSLKLDLIHQNR
-33 HRKLSSSSSILT
+33 RNSTTSSILT
-45 PLAQSPSCSTSPAL
+45 PIPLEPAL
-59 KPPPP
+59 ADNKKTDYQQEPP
-64 QTDHHHPHPPHLRA
+64 L
-78 HRPLNH
+78 L
-84 LNSSTSSTTSA
+84 
-95 SSASS
+95 
-100 SSCFEFPYYRL
+100 
-111 RRPSPPS
+111 SPKH
-118 ELTST
+118 
-123 TSNNIPEPADQ
+123 
-134 QASLPNSTLSTHPSK
+134 TH
-149 LDNIPSARLPLTI
+149 
-162 DFKLTHQ
+162 
-169 PHLLPSQI
+169 
-177 NHPKQHKHSHRS
+177 HRS

-203 APSSPINHPCENINS
+203 PPSSPSEQYNLYYEFKNGTTYNHPTSTI
-218 YSYQLGKQ
+218 
-226 QQHQHDHVHDDHS
+226 
-239 FDNNAQDENDDANNQ
+239 
-254 DDDDDQQEHEEEEE
+254 
-268 DDDDKQAS
+268 
-276 LEKKWKKHGTFDGAK
+276 
-291 ESDPTMKAIELLI
+291 IELLI
-304 KIAERMIDAESSMQE
+304 KLAERIIEAETGHEQSSPVQSMTQHGTDE
-319 DAGSTGP
+319 DDLENPPMTPQRSELPSTSSTIP
-326 QTLGGGGGGE
+326 LVLP
-336 KRMEEE
+336 
-342 GFELERPL
+342 ELRP
-350 TAHAESIPMGGI
+350 I
-362 EGGGEEEDL
+362 EDL
-371 STYRCDTC
+371 SNYRCDTC
-379 QRVFTPLDPESYSKA
+379 RRVYTPIDPESYSKV
-394 STPAHERPNYS
+394 STPANERPSYS
-405 RASSISHMFFMD
+405 RTSSISQMFYMD
-417 HPSALDELSSLDH
+417 PHSFDELSLVDH
-430 SRQSSASEPIHY
+430 SRESSSASEPINTL
-442 RRRGSLSSRPGSIS
+442 RRSCSLSRPSSSSHTANIIS
-456 STTADESEQIRRLK
+456 STADESEQIRRLK

-493 EDVATPDLEN
+493 EDVATPDLES

-736 HSVNQMANNLTSQ
+736 HSVNRERFTPSLEDDELLVSSLLTCLFLFEEMANNLTSQ
-749 AVAEG
+749 SVRQIASVTRAVAEG

-955 AETINAMLGRLN
+955 FLWLKKMLQQLN

-1153 REVIFEALT
+1153 REVVFEALT

-1186 VVGDGSRLGQVVKNL
+1186 VIGDGSRLGQVVKNL

-1210 SGSITLTAHLMGT
+1210 SGSITLTANLMDT
-1223 DPEGRWRVEFHVI
+1223 DAKGRWRVQFHVI

-1291 VGKGSDFGFDV
+1291 VGKGSDFAFDV

-1331 KELDDVEAS
+1331 EELDDVEAS

-1379 NRFLPLVLRAATLPK
+1379 NRFLPLVLRAATLPQ

-1477 AFEAVQANQ
+1477 AFEAVKANQ

-1559 SKKGNRR
+1559 SKAISLHRQFAR
-1566 LQKFSRME
+1566 LETSK
-1574 IEEYIP
+1574 YPGL

>member
-1 MLDENYLISQLYSV
+1 MQQQQIDHHYLISQLESL
-15 SNDPIRA
+15 SNDPISA
-22 IVSLKLELIQR
+22 ILSLKLDLIHQNR
-33 HRKLSSSSSILT
+33 RNSTTSSILT
-45 PLAQSPSCSTSPAL
+45 PIPLEPAL
-59 KPPPP
+59 ADNNK
-64 QTDHHHPHPPHLRA
+64 TDHQQEPPL
-78 HRPLNH
+78 L
-84 LNSSTSSTTSA
+84 
-95 SSASS
+95 
-100 SSCFEFPYYRL
+100 
-111 RRPSPPS
+111 SPKH
-118 ELTST
+118 
-123 TSNNIPEPADQ
+123 
-134 QASLPNSTLSTHPSK
+134 TH
-149 LDNIPSARLPLTI
+149 
-162 DFKLTHQ
+162 
-169 PHLLPSQI
+169 
-177 NHPKQHKHSHRS
+177 HRS

-203 APSSPINHPCENINS
+203 PPSSPSEQYNLYYEFKNGTTYNHPTSTI
-218 YSYQLGKQ
+218 
-226 QQHQHDHVHDDHS
+226 
-239 FDNNAQDENDDANNQ
+239 
-254 DDDDDQQEHEEEEE
+254 
-268 DDDDKQAS
+268 
-276 LEKKWKKHGTFDGAK
+276 
-291 ESDPTMKAIELLI
+291 IELLI
-304 KIAERMIDAESSMQE
+304 KLAERIIEAETGQEQSSPVQSMTQHGTDE
-319 DAGSTGP
+319 DDLENPPMTPQRSELPSTSSTIP
-326 QTLGGGGGGE
+326 LVLP
-336 KRMEEE
+336 
-342 GFELERPL
+342 ELRP
-350 TAHAESIPMGGI
+350 I
-362 EGGGEEEDL
+362 EDL
-371 STYRCDTC
+371 SNYRCDTC
-379 QRVFTPLDPESYSKA
+379 RRVYTPIDPESYSKV
-394 STPAHERPNYS
+394 STPANERPSYS
-405 RASSISHMFFMD
+405 RTSSISQMFYMD
-417 HPSALDELSSLDH
+417 PHSFDELSLVDH
-430 SRQSSASEPIHY
+430 SRESSSASEPINTL
-442 RRRGSLSSRPGSIS
+442 RRSCSLSRPSSSSHTANIIS
-456 STTADESEQIRRLK
+456 STADESEQIRRLK

-493 EDVATPDLEN
+493 EDVATPDLES

-749 AVAEG
+749 VSRRLRLVRQIASVTRAVAEG

-1153 REVIFEALT
+1153 REVVFEALT

-1186 VVGDGSRLGQVVKNL
+1186 VIGDGSRLGQVVKNL

-1210 SGSITLTAHLMGT
+1210 SGSITLTANLMDT
-1223 DPEGRWRVEFHVI
+1223 DAKGRWRVQFHVI

-1291 VGKGSDFGFDV
+1291 VGKGSDFAFDV

-1331 KELDDVEAS
+1331 EELDDVEAS

-1379 NRFLPLVLRAATLPK
+1379 NRFLPLVLRAATLPQ

-1477 AFEAVQANQ
+1477 AFEAVKANQ

-1559 SKKGNRR
+1559 SKAISLHRQFAR
-1566 LQKFSRME
+1566 LETSK
-1574 IEEYIP
+1574 YPGL

>member
-1 MLDENYLISQLYSV
+1 
-15 SNDPIRA
+15 
-22 IVSLKLELIQR
+22 
-33 HRKLSSSSSILT
+33 
-45 PLAQSPSCSTSPAL
+45 
-59 KPPPP
+59 
-64 QTDHHHPHPPHLRA
+64 
-78 HRPLNH
+78 
-84 LNSSTSSTTSA
+84 
-95 SSASS
+95 
-100 SSCFEFPYYRL
+100 
-111 RRPSPPS
+111 
-118 ELTST
+118 
-123 TSNNIPEPADQ
+123 
-134 QASLPNSTLSTHPSK
+134 
-149 LDNIPSARLPLTI
+149 
-162 DFKLTHQ
+162 
-169 PHLLPSQI
+169 
-177 NHPKQHKHSHRS
+177 
-189 HLSTTTITALSPPL
+189 
-203 APSSPINHPCENINS
+203 
-218 YSYQLGKQ
+218 
-226 QQHQHDHVHDDHS
+226 
-239 FDNNAQDENDDANNQ
+239 
-254 DDDDDQQEHEEEEE
+254 
-268 DDDDKQAS
+268 
-276 LEKKWKKHGTFDGAK
+276 
-291 ESDPTMKAIELLI
+291 
-304 KIAERMIDAESSMQE
+304 
-319 DAGSTGP
+319 
-326 QTLGGGGGGE
+326 
-336 KRMEEE
+336 
-342 GFELERPL
+342 
-350 TAHAESIPMGGI
+350 
-362 EGGGEEEDL
+362 
-371 STYRCDTC
+371 
-379 QRVFTPLDPESYSKA
+379 
-394 STPAHERPNYS
+394 
-405 RASSISHMFFMD
+405 
-417 HPSALDELSSLDH
+417 
-430 SRQSSASEPIHY
+430 
-442 RRRGSLSSRPGSIS
+442 
-456 STTADESEQIRRLK
+456 
-470 ASIKAIAKVCR
+470 
-481 ALRNGDLTQMIN
+481 ALRNGDLNQMID

-503 LKGDVNSL
+503 LKADVNSL
-511 VRRLRKFT
+511 VRRLRRFT
-519 SQVFKVCSDVGQ
+519 TQVFKVCSDVGQ

-537 QADLEESAG
+537 QADLEESSG

-565 VRDISEVTTA
+565 VRDITEVTTA

-592 ILQAKNTV
+592 ILRAKPRFILTLFNR
-600 NKMVDQ
+600 MVDQ

-668 AKGDLSQQIEVE
+668 ARGDLSQQIEVE
-680 AKGEMADLKKT
+680 AKGEMVN

-714 VEGKLGG
+714 VEGVLGG
-721 QANIPNVEGAWYDLS
+721 QANVPNVEGAWYDLS
-736 HSVNQMANNLTSQ
+736 HSVNRRFYLTFFTLQVRQIASVTR

-849 SYVTVDARGEV
+849 NYVTVDARGEI

-880 VTRVA
+880 VTRVT

-913 LNRMVDRVTGQVRAI
+913 LNRMVDRVTGQVLFCVTI
-928 SRSTAA
+928 KAA

-1004 VNKMSGTLSSQ
+1004 VNKMSNTLSSQ

-1138 IEAGRMALER
+1138 IEAGRMALEK
-1148 CTFSL
+1148 CSFSL

-1168 AAKNLDVF
+1168 ATKSLDVF
-1176 LEIHPAVPDL
+1176 FEIHPAVPDI
-1186 VVGDGSRLGQVVKNL
+1186 VIGDGSRLGQVIKNL
-1201 VGNSQKFTT
+1201 VGNSQKFTP
-1210 SGSITLTAHLMGT
+1210 SGSITLTAELVTRDCNGK
-1223 DPEGRWRVEFHVI
+1223 WKVQFHVI
-1236 DTGIGIEEDKLQ
+1236 DTGIGIEKDKLQ
-1248 RIFDSFM
+1248 RIFGSFM

-1291 VGKGSDFGFDV
+1291 VGKGSDFMFDV
-1302 ILGPADPEVELR
+1302 LLGQADQDVELR
-1314 KQIEKID
+1314 KQIEKVD
-1321 TDQCVLLIDD
+1321 TDQCVLLI
-1331 KELDDVEAS
+1331 EEGSSEIVETS
-1340 CLKFGLS
+1340 CVKFGLS
-1347 VHRVPSIEEV
+1347 VQRVRSIDDV
-1357 PSGDLFDCAIIST
+1357 PSGDLYDCAIIST
-1370 IEEADKLRS
+1370 IEEADRLRS
-1379 NRFLPLVLRAATLPK
+1379 NRFLPLVLRAPTLPR
-1394 LDMRRALDFSLAS
+1394 LNMRRALDFSLAS
-1407 VIETGKGEAELCNA
+1407 VIETDKGEAELCNA
-1421 LHIALKKSMRKLGNH
+1421 LNIALKKSMRKLSNH
-1436 DVKADWKILLAEDNK
+1436 EVKTDWKILLAEDNK

-1464 GLKCLEVVENGQE
+1464 GLKCIEVVENGEE
-1477 AFEAVQANQ
+1477 AFEAVKSNR

-1502 EATQDIRMWEQTHSV
+1502 EATEDIRRWEKAHSV

-1550 LAPELLAAM
+1550 LAPELVSK
-1559 SKKGNRR
+1559 SKKQVILSNPILIDYLFILKTASSYEQGQQNLIFIGN
-1566 LQKFSRME
+1566 
-1574 IEEYIP
+1574 II

>member
-1 MLDENYLISQLYSV
+1 MQQQQIDHHYLISQLESL
-15 SNDPIRA
+15 SNDPISA
-22 IVSLKLELIQR
+22 ILSLKLDLIHQNR
-33 HRKLSSSSSILT
+33 RNSTTSSILT
-45 PLAQSPSCSTSPAL
+45 PIPLEPAL
-59 KPPPP
+59 ADNKKTDYQQEPP
-64 QTDHHHPHPPHLRA
+64 L
-78 HRPLNH
+78 L
-84 LNSSTSSTTSA
+84 
-95 SSASS
+95 
-100 SSCFEFPYYRL
+100 
-111 RRPSPPS
+111 SPKH
-118 ELTST
+118 
-123 TSNNIPEPADQ
+123 
-134 QASLPNSTLSTHPSK
+134 TH
-149 LDNIPSARLPLTI
+149 
-162 DFKLTHQ
+162 
-169 PHLLPSQI
+169 
-177 NHPKQHKHSHRS
+177 HRS

-203 APSSPINHPCENINS
+203 PPSSPSEQYNLYYEFKNGTTYNHPTSTI
-218 YSYQLGKQ
+218 
-226 QQHQHDHVHDDHS
+226 
-239 FDNNAQDENDDANNQ
+239 
-254 DDDDDQQEHEEEEE
+254 
-268 DDDDKQAS
+268 
-276 LEKKWKKHGTFDGAK
+276 
-291 ESDPTMKAIELLI
+291 IELLI
-304 KIAERMIDAESSMQE
+304 KLAERIIEAETGHEQSSPVQSMTQHGTDE
-319 DAGSTGP
+319 DDLENPPMTPQRSELPSTSSTIP
-326 QTLGGGGGGE
+326 LVLP
-336 KRMEEE
+336 
-342 GFELERPL
+342 ELRP
-350 TAHAESIPMGGI
+350 I
-362 EGGGEEEDL
+362 EDL
-371 STYRCDTC
+371 SNYRCDTC
-379 QRVFTPLDPESYSKA
+379 RRVYTPIDPESYSKV
-394 STPAHERPNYS
+394 STPANERPSYS
-405 RASSISHMFFMD
+405 RTSSISQMFYMD
-417 HPSALDELSSLDH
+417 PHSFDELSLVDH
-430 SRQSSASEPIHY
+430 SRESSSASEPINTL
-442 RRRGSLSSRPGSIS
+442 RRSCSLSRPSSSSHTANIIS
-456 STTADESEQIRRLK
+456 STADESEQIRRLK

-493 EDVATPDLEN
+493 EDVATPDLES

-749 AVAEG
+749 SVRQIASVTRAVAEG

-1153 REVIFEALT
+1153 REVVFEALT

-1186 VVGDGSRLGQVVKNL
+1186 VIGDGSRLGQVVKNL

-1210 SGSITLTAHLMGT
+1210 SGSITLTANLMDT
-1223 DPEGRWRVEFHVI
+1223 DAKGRWRVQFHVI

-1291 VGKGSDFGFDV
+1291 VGKGSDFAFDV

-1331 KELDDVEAS
+1331 EELDDVEAS

-1379 NRFLPLVLRAATLPK
+1379 NRFLPLVLRAATLPQ

-1477 AFEAVQANQ
+1477 AFEAVKANQ

-1559 SKKGNRR
+1559 SKAISLHRQFAR
-1566 LQKFSRME
+1566 LETSK
-1574 IEEYIP
+1574 YPGL

>member
-1 MLDENYLISQLYSV
+1 MFFIDPHTDEFEIDHSRN
-15 SNDPIRA
+15 
-22 IVSLKLELIQR
+22 
-33 HRKLSSSSSILT
+33 SSSSEPVELT
-45 PLAQSPSCSTSPAL
+45 RSVSLS
-59 KPPPP
+59 
-64 QTDHHHPHPPHLRA
+64 
-78 HRPLNH
+78 
-84 LNSSTSSTTSA
+84 
-95 SSASS
+95 
-100 SSCFEFPYYRL
+100 
-111 RRPSPPS
+111 RPSS
-118 ELTST
+118 
-123 TSNNIPEPADQ
+123 IA
-134 QASLPNSTLSTHPSK
+134 
-149 LDNIPSARLPLTI
+149 
-162 DFKLTHQ
+162 
-169 PHLLPSQI
+169 
-177 NHPKQHKHSHRS
+177 
-189 HLSTTTITALSPPL
+189 TA
-203 APSSPINHPCENINS
+203 
-218 YSYQLGKQ
+218 
-226 QQHQHDHVHDDHS
+226 
-239 FDNNAQDENDDANNQ
+239 
-254 DDDDDQQEHEEEEE
+254 
-268 DDDDKQAS
+268 
-276 LEKKWKKHGTFDGAK
+276 
-291 ESDPTMKAIELLI
+291 
-304 KIAERMIDAESSMQE
+304 
-319 DAGSTGP
+319 
-326 QTLGGGGGGE
+326 
-336 KRMEEE
+336 
-342 GFELERPL
+342 
-350 TAHAESIPMGGI
+350 
-362 EGGGEEEDL
+362 
-371 STYRCDTC
+371 
-379 QRVFTPLDPESYSKA
+379 
-394 STPAHERPNYS
+394 
-405 RASSISHMFFMD
+405 
-417 HPSALDELSSLDH
+417 
-430 SRQSSASEPIHY
+430 
-442 RRRGSLSSRPGSIS
+442 
-456 STTADESEQIRRLK
+456 ADESEQIRRLK

-592 ILQAKNTV
+592 ILLAKNTV

-749 AVAEG
+749 VRQIASVTRAVAEG

-1064 VKAKEAAEAHSLA
+1064 VKAKESAEAHSLA

-1168 AAKNLDVF
+1168 AAKSLDVF
-1176 LEIHPAVPDL
+1176 FEIHPAVPDL
-1186 VVGDGSRLGQVVKNL
+1186 VVGDGSRLGQVIKNL

-1210 SGSITLTAHLMGT
+1210 EGSITLTATLVNT
-1223 DPEGRWRVEFHVI
+1223 DKEGNSRVQFHVI

-1279 QMMGGHLDVESE
+1279 QMMGGHLDVESQ
-1291 VGKGSDFGFDV
+1291 VGKGSDFMFDV

-1321 TDQCVLLIDD
+1321 KDQCVLLVDD
-1331 KELDDVEAS
+1331 EELDDVEKS
-1340 CLKFGLS
+1340 CRKFGLS
-1347 VHRVPSIEEV
+1347 VHRVPSIDQV
-1357 PSGDLFDCAIIST
+1357 PTGDLFDCAIIST
-1370 IEEADKLRS
+1370 IEEADRLRS
-1379 NRFLPLVLRAATLPK
+1379 NRFLPLVLRAPTLPK

-1407 VIETGKGEAELCNA
+1407 VIENGKGEAELCNA
-1421 LHIALKKSMRKLGNH
+1421 LQIALKKSMRKLGHH

-1477 AFEAVQANQ
+1477 AFEAVKANQ

-1502 EATQDIRMWEQTHSV
+1502 EATQDIRIWEQTHSV

-1559 SKKGNRR
+1559 SKAISLHRQFAR
-1566 LQKFSRME
+1566 LGQSKFNQ
-1574 IEEYIP
+1574 

>member
-1 MLDENYLISQLYSV
+1 MQQQQIDHHYLISQLESL
-15 SNDPIRA
+15 SNDPISA
-22 IVSLKLELIQR
+22 ILSLKLDLIHQNR
-33 HRKLSSSSSILT
+33 RNSTTSSILT
-45 PLAQSPSCSTSPAL
+45 PIPLEPAL
-59 KPPPP
+59 ADNKKTDYQQEPP
-64 QTDHHHPHPPHLRA
+64 L
-78 HRPLNH
+78 L
-84 LNSSTSSTTSA
+84 
-95 SSASS
+95 
-100 SSCFEFPYYRL
+100 
-111 RRPSPPS
+111 SPKH
-118 ELTST
+118 
-123 TSNNIPEPADQ
+123 
-134 QASLPNSTLSTHPSK
+134 TH
-149 LDNIPSARLPLTI
+149 
-162 DFKLTHQ
+162 
-169 PHLLPSQI
+169 
-177 NHPKQHKHSHRS
+177 HRS

-203 APSSPINHPCENINS
+203 PPSSPSEQYNPYYEFKNGTTYNHPTSTI
-218 YSYQLGKQ
+218 
-226 QQHQHDHVHDDHS
+226 
-239 FDNNAQDENDDANNQ
+239 
-254 DDDDDQQEHEEEEE
+254 
-268 DDDDKQAS
+268 
-276 LEKKWKKHGTFDGAK
+276 
-291 ESDPTMKAIELLI
+291 IELLI
-304 KIAERMIDAESSMQE
+304 KLAERIIEAETGQEQSSPVQSMTQHGTDE
-319 DAGSTGP
+319 DDLENPPMTPQRSELPSTSSTIP
-326 QTLGGGGGGE
+326 LVLP
-336 KRMEEE
+336 
-342 GFELERPL
+342 ELRP
-350 TAHAESIPMGGI
+350 I
-362 EGGGEEEDL
+362 EDL
-371 STYRCDTC
+371 SNYRCDTC
-379 QRVFTPLDPESYSKA
+379 RRVYTPIDPESYSKV
-394 STPAHERPNYS
+394 STPANERPSYS
-405 RASSISHMFFMD
+405 RTSSISQMFYMD
-417 HPSALDELSSLDH
+417 PHSFDELSLVDH
-430 SRQSSASEPIHY
+430 SRESSSASEPINTL
-442 RRRGSLSSRPGSIS
+442 RRSCSLSRPSSSSHTANIIS
-456 STTADESEQIRRLK
+456 STADESEQIRRLK

-493 EDVATPDLEN
+493 EDVATPDLES

-749 AVAEG
+749 SVRQIASVTRAVAEG

-1153 REVIFEALT
+1153 REVVFEALT

-1186 VVGDGSRLGQVVKNL
+1186 VIGDGSRLGQVVKNL

-1210 SGSITLTAHLMGT
+1210 SGSITLTANLMDT
-1223 DPEGRWRVEFHVI
+1223 DAKGRWRVQFHVI

-1291 VGKGSDFGFDV
+1291 VGKGSDFAFDV

-1331 KELDDVEAS
+1331 EELDDVEAS

-1379 NRFLPLVLRAATLPK
+1379 NRFLPLVLRAATLPQ

-1477 AFEAVQANQ
+1477 AFEAVKANQ

-1559 SKKGNRR
+1559 SKAISLHRQFAR
-1566 LQKFSRME
+1566 LETSK
-1574 IEEYIP
+1574 YPGL

>member
-1 MLDENYLISQLYSV
+1 MFDPVTINHLYLVSSDPSKRHQSTSSSIKNQPSISSNTTQKPRTTTLERSTRLTSTTSQPLSITPSYHYHHSDGRPQHDHQITSIPFDSHEINSVDGVEQGNNNNSNNSDDDDDDDDESEDDLEVIGLKLLISIADRLKPTRALLASSHHRPSLIRDRSGRKNRRALPRLHQPSLQGHHPQPTRTISTSNSTNNNNSSIITSFIIHHHHHQRSESYDAHDDSQGTRDEKSRTKDRLNNSPKDLMVREKFEYRCDGCGRIMSCFEIPTSSSSKNSTPAYERPSFLRQSSSV
-15 SNDPIRA
+15 SFSTPYYYPGNA
-22 IVSLKLELIQR
+22 I
-33 HRKLSSSSSILT
+33 SSSSSIIHQAGRQ
-45 PLAQSPSCSTSPAL
+45 PRS
-59 KPPPP
+59 
-64 QTDHHHPHPPHLRA
+64 HHHHFSTPHQH
-78 HRPLNH
+78 
-84 LNSSTSSTTSA
+84 A
-95 SSASS
+95 SSL
-100 SSCFEFPYYRL
+100 PHHHTR
-111 RRPSPPS
+111 
-118 ELTST
+118 ST
-123 TSNNIPEPADQ
+123 Q
-134 QASLPNSTLSTHPSK
+134 
-149 LDNIPSARLPLTI
+149 
-162 DFKLTHQ
+162 
-169 PHLLPSQI
+169 
-177 NHPKQHKHSHRS
+177 
-189 HLSTTTITALSPPL
+189 LSP
-203 APSSPINHPCENINS
+203 
-218 YSYQLGKQ
+218 
-226 QQHQHDHVHDDHS
+226 
-239 FDNNAQDENDDANNQ
+239 
-254 DDDDDQQEHEEEEE
+254 
-268 DDDDKQAS
+268 
-276 LEKKWKKHGTFDGAK
+276 
-291 ESDPTMKAIELLI
+291 
-304 KIAERMIDAESSMQE
+304 R
-319 DAGSTGP
+319 
-326 QTLGGGGGGE
+326 
-336 KRMEEE
+336 
-342 GFELERPL
+342 
-350 TAHAESIPMGGI
+350 
-362 EGGGEEEDL
+362 
-371 STYRCDTC
+371 
-379 QRVFTPLDPESYSKA
+379 
-394 STPAHERPNYS
+394 S
-405 RASSISHMFFMD
+405 RRSSIS
-417 HPSALDELSSLDH
+417 
-430 SRQSSASEPIHY
+430 EPNSKQY
-442 RRRGSLSSRPGSIS
+442 RMARTVSM
-456 STTADESEQIRRLK
+456 TTDADESEQIRRLK
-470 ASIKAIAKVCR
+470 ASIKAIARVCR
-481 ALRNGDLTQMIN
+481 ALRNGDLNQMID

-503 LKGDVNSL
+503 LKADVNSL
-511 VRRLRKFT
+511 
-519 SQVFKVCSDVGQ
+519 VFKVCSDVGQ

-537 QADLEESAG
+537 QADLEESSG

-565 VRDISEVTTA
+565 VRDITEVTT
-575 VAKGD
+575 VELISSMKI
-580 FSRKIEVQAEGE
+580 KIEVQAEGE
-592 ILQAKNTV
+592 ILRAKAAKIYFDLFNR
-600 NKMVDQ
+600 MVDQ

-668 AKGDLSQQIEVE
+668 ARGDLSQQIEVE

-691 VNSMV
+691 F
-696 DTLKVI
+696 

-714 VEGKLGG
+714 VEGVLGG
-721 QANIPNVEGAWYDLS
+721 QANVPNVEGAWYDLS
-736 HSVNQMANNLTSQ
+736 HSVNQMANNLTSHSTNCVGTR

-774 VNGMVAFLRVFA
+774 VNGM
-786 AEVTRVALL
+786 VTRVALL

-818 VDRVNTMAKNLTDQ
+818 VDRKLTDQ

-849 SYVTVDARGEV
+849 NYVTVDARGEI

-880 VTRVA
+880 VTRVT

-1004 VNKMSGTLSSQ
+1004 VNKMSNTLSSQ

-1138 IEAGRMALER
+1138 IEAGRMALEK
-1148 CTFSL
+1148 CSFSL

-1168 AAKNLDVF
+1168 ATKSLDVF
-1176 LEIHPAVPDL
+1176 FEIHPAVPDI
-1186 VVGDGSRLGQVVKNL
+1186 VIGDGSRLGQVIKNL
-1201 VGNSQKFTT
+1201 VGNSQKFTP
-1210 SGSITLTAHLMGT
+1210 SGSITLTAELVTRDCNGK
-1223 DPEGRWRVEFHVI
+1223 WKVQFHVI
-1236 DTGIGIEEDKLQ
+1236 DTGIGIEKDKLQ
-1248 RIFDSFM
+1248 RIFGSFM

-1291 VGKGSDFGFDV
+1291 VGKGSDFMFDV
-1302 ILGPADPEVELR
+1302 LLGQADQDVELR
-1314 KQIEKID
+1314 KQIEKVD
-1321 TDQCVLLIDD
+1321 TDQCVLLI
-1331 KELDDVEAS
+1331 EEGSSEIVETS
-1340 CLKFGLS
+1340 CVKFGLS
-1347 VHRVPSIEEV
+1347 VQRVRSIDDV
-1357 PSGDLFDCAIIST
+1357 PSGDLYDCAIIST
-1370 IEEADKLRS
+1370 IEEADRLRS
-1379 NRFLPLVLRAATLPK
+1379 NRFLPLVLRAPTLPR
-1394 LDMRRALDFSLAS
+1394 LNMRRALDFSLAS
-1407 VIETGKGEAELCNA
+1407 VIETDKGEAELCNA
-1421 LHIALKKSMRKLGNH
+1421 LNIALKKSMRKLN
-1436 DVKADWKILLAEDNK
+1436 LLAEDNK

-1464 GLKCLEVVENGQE
+1464 GLKCIEVVENGEE
-1477 AFEAVQANQ
+1477 AFEAVKSNR

-1502 EATQDIRMWEQTHSV
+1502 EATEDIRRWEKAHSV

-1550 LAPELLAAM
+1550 LAPELVSK
-1559 SKKGNRR
+1559 SKKQAILLHGQYARYGIS
-1566 LQKFSRME
+1566 KFQ
-1574 IEEYIP
+1574 